1 MVRLKNIF
9 PFMLD
14 VRDQFCYQSMATH
27 TTHIDLDVLQFCKE
41 DQILLYCLPPH
52 SSHITQP
59 LDVGFFV
66 PLKANWKAA
75 VNSFKMAYIGQQI
88 TKKVFAHVFKEA
100 WLDTIKPRSI
110 VNAFHGSGIYPVDA
124 LKAGI
129 KIAPSKVFC
138 DPSKEATTS
147 KHSAALQALEAQMSE
162 EMKVKFAECLAEGY
176 KQ

>member
-1 MVRLKNIF
+1 
-9 PFMLD
+9 
-14 VRDQFCYQSMATH
+14 
-27 TTHIDLDVLQFCKE
+27 
-41 DQILLYCLPPH
+41 
-52 SSHITQP
+52 
-59 LDVGFFV
+59 
-66 PLKANWKAA
+66 
-75 VNSFKMAYIGQQI
+75 MAYIGQQI
-88 TKKVFAHVFKEA
+88 TKEVFAHVFKEA

-124 LKAGI
+124 SKAGI

-147 KHSAALQALEAQMSE
+147 KHSAALEAQMSE